1 MRVRT
6 SIDPDLVPLL
16 ECIDSKRNVWRL
28 RWDIQ
33 DGSHEEYQL
42 DHKPTLPE
50 IKEIILGW
58 YNTQIQNRIIY
69 GFKYKGMSVCLSR
82 ENQSNY
88 MMFCETDLFPIQL
101 KFGSW
106 DNPIFYTIKTSAEL
120 KEFKRKISEHIKNC
134 LQLGWTQ
141 KNNINWASYEKIINQ

>member
-6 SIDPDLVPLL
+6 SIDPDLIPLL

-58 YNTQIQNRIIY
+58 YNTQIQN
-69 GFKYKGMSVCLSR
+69 
-82 ENQSNY
+82 
-88 MMFCETDLFPIQL
+88 
-101 KFGSW
+101 
-106 DNPIFYTIKTSAEL
+106 PIFYTIKTSAEL

-141 KNNINWASYEKIINQ
+141 KNNINWAAYEKIINQ

>member
-1 MRVRT
+1 
-6 SIDPDLVPLL
+6 
-16 ECIDSKRNVWRL
+16 
-28 RWDIQ
+28 
-33 DGSHEEYQL
+33 
-42 DHKPTLPE
+42 
-50 IKEIILGW
+50 
-58 YNTQIQNRIIY
+58 
-69 GFKYKGMSVCLSR
+69 
-82 ENQSNY
+82 